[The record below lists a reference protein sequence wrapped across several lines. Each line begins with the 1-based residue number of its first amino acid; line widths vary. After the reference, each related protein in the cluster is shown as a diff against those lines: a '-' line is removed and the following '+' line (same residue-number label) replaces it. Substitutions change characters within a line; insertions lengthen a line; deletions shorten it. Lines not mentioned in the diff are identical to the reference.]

1 MSGIVPL
8 ADLISAAAE
17 QRSAWLFDAIHR
29 EGAQATDLAAIQRQ
43 LLETFGQDAA
53 APDLSAAGMALMA
66 GRQVSLPGAPRAA
79 YQLIYRPN
87 AGPGSAGRSEDVL
100 ALFLIRDEGQY
111 LAFDSLGRPTPLQ
124 PDRLYQDDIS
134 RSADDEMAA
143 MAWSDGPLL
152 QVAIVET
159 AEEAARLRPVL
170 GAP

>member
-1 MSGIVPL
+1 M
-8 ADLISAAAE
+8 
-17 QRSAWLFDAIHR
+17 
-29 EGAQATDLAAIQRQ
+29 
-43 LLETFGQDAA
+43 
-53 APDLSAAGMALMA
+53 
-66 GRQVSLPGAPRAA
+66 
-79 YQLIYRPN
+79 
-87 AGPGSAGRSEDVL
+87 